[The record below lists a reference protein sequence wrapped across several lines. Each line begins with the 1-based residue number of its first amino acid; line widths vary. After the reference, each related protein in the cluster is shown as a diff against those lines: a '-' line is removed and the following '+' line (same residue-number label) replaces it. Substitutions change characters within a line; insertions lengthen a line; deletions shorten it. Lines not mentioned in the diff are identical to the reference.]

1 MRKRVL
7 YVVETLASCGTTDFV
22 SDLARHLDPRRFAPA
37 VLALRATP
45 TDDWG
50 AREQAG
56 LRRFESQGT
65 PAWVLH
71 LRTDQNFRQR
81 TRPLTRW
88 LRQRRP
94 DVLHAHS
101 RPADLWCA
109 WSGRRAGVPVRV
121 YSRQATYG
129 GLSLTT
135 RLRYALAARSGAGV
149 VAVSAAVGRHLRRD
163 EWAPEG
169 RVFPIPD
176 GVDFEKLA
184 PSDPPVD
191 LREKLGLP
199 EGARVVTCMASLQA
213 RKGQGVLIDAWPRV
227 QARHP
232 DAHLVLVGTGPEQ
245 PALAARARALGCDAA
260 IVFAGWRDDYVDL
273 LDQSDLIAHPSL
285 WEGFSLTL
293 LSAAALAKPIV
304 ATPLS
309 SNLEMLGTAGCRF
322 PEPRDIR
329 DEFES
334 QDPRAWARAIAE
346 MLDDRRAARRLGREA
361 RRRVRARFSAELTA
375 RRHEALYDA
384 LLERAQVHW
393 GGARPYG
400 GSVRFAG
407 NTQRSAQPAGANAR
421 FGAVRA
427 AAGGAPR

>member
-7 YVVETLASCGTTDFV
+7 YVVETLAGCGTTDFV
-22 SDLARHLDPRRFAPA
+22 CDLARHLDPRRFAPA
-37 VLALRATP
+37 VLALRAAP
-45 TDDWG
+45 TDDWS

-56 LRRFESQGT
+56 LRRFEAQGI

-71 LRTDQNFRQR
+71 LRADQNFRRR

-88 LRQRRP
+88 LRERRP
-94 DVLHAHS
+94 DVVHAHS

-109 WSGRRAGVPVRV
+109 WSGRRAGVPVRI

-149 VAVSAAVGRHLRRD
+149 VAVSAAVARHLRAD

-169 RVFPIPD
+169 RVFAIPD

-184 PSDPPVD
+184 PSDPPPVV
-191 LREKLGLP
+191 LRDKLGLP
-199 EGARVVTCMASLQA
+199 EEARLVTCLASLQA

-245 PALAARARALGCDAA
+245 PSLVARARAVGCEAA

-273 LDQSDLIAHPSL
+273 LDQSEMIAHPSL

-309 SNLEMLGTAGCRF
+309 SNLEMLGAAGCRF

-334 QDPRAWARAIAE
+334 QDPRAWARAIADL
-346 MLDDRRAARRLGREA
+346 LDDRRAARRLGREA

-400 GSVRFAG
+400 GSLRFAG
-407 NTQRSAQPAGANAR
+407 KTQRFRPPATARVGAI
-421 FGAVRA
+421 RA
-427 AAGGAPR
+427 ATGGVSR